1 MNSSHSVTVE
11 VDERLSDGAVC
22 PVDES
27 FVAKVLTAAA
37 DEVKESGMV
46 SVSFVTDEEIHALNR
61 DYRDVDRPTDVLSFS
76 QLEGESFPSPMDK
89 WLGDVVI
96 SVPTA
101 YKQSLEYGHSVEREI
116 GFLLVHGF
124 LHLIG
129 YDHEDEE
136 SERTMFEL
144 QERVLTRMGLGRDEP
159 AKD

>member
-1 MNSSHSVTVE
+1 MNSQSVIVE
-11 VDERLSDGAVC
+11 VDERLGDGAQC

-27 FVAKVLTAAA
+27 FVTKVLTAAA
-37 DEVKESGMV
+37 NEVGESGMV

-61 DYRDVDRPTDVLSFS
+61 EYRDVDRPTDVLSFS
-76 QLEGESFPSPMDK
+76 QLEGESFPSPLDK

-101 YKQSLEYGHSVEREI
+101 YRQSIDYGHSVQREI

-136 SERTMFEL
+136 SERAMFEL
-144 QERVLTRMGLGRDEP
+144 QERVLTRMGLERDEP
-159 AKD
+159 TKD